1 MNYNTDS
8 RRFSVIMTV
17 CDQDYEI
24 KENLTAFLEQKYEP
38 GYEVIVIDEAS
49 TDETPDI
56 LKLLKND
63 YKNLYTTF
71 LPKPEYFVKRK
82 MQSLNIGLKAAKNDW
97 IIFQNISH
105 KPVGDDILQAI
116 NDTFDATADLTLGY
130 LTKKGIKLQA
140 FVEYQQAKDHIT
152 RIERKIQKVRKRVRK
167 NLRFGRYD
175 FIIVRKDVAVEI
187 LKYYE
192 QRPSFWQRQL
202 LRWRIFWKNLFS
214 SYERITYLPKE

>member
-1 MNYNTDS
+1 MRSNT
-8 RRFSVIMTV
+8 FSIIMTV
-17 CDQDYEI
+17 YDQDYDL
-24 KENLTAFLEQKYEP
+24 KDNLPAFLEQKYEP
-38 GYEVIVIDEAS
+38 GYEVIVVDESS
-49 TDETPDI
+49 TDETPDV

-71 LPKPEYFVKRK
+71 LPKPQYFVKRK
-82 MQSLNIGLKAAKNDW
+82 MQALNIGIKAAKHDW
-97 IIFQNISH
+97 LIFANANH
-105 KPVGDDILQAI
+105 PPVSDDILQAI
-116 NDTFDATADLTLGY
+116 NDTMDATADLTLGY
-130 LTKKGIKLQA
+130 LTKKGIKLQT

-152 RIERKIQKVRKRVRK
+152 RIERKIQKVRKRARK
-167 NLRFGRYD
+167 NFRFGRYD
-175 FIIVRKDVAVEI
+175 FIIVRKDVAVDI

>member
-8 RRFSVIMTV
+8 RRFSIIMTV
-17 CDQDYEI
+17 CDQDYDL
-24 KENLTAFLEQKYEP
+24 KENLPAFLTQQYEP
-38 GYEVIVIDEAS
+38 GFEVIVVDEAS
-49 TDETPDI
+49 TDETSDV
-56 LKLLKND
+56 LKLFKND

-82 MQSLNIGLKAAKNDW
+82 MQALNIGLKAAKNDW
-97 IIFQNISH
+97 IIFQKINH
-105 KPVGDDILQAI
+105 KPISDDILQSI

-140 FVEYQQAKDHIT
+140 FPDYQEAEDHIT
-152 RIERKIQKVRKRVRK
+152 RIERKLQKVRKRERK
-167 NLRFGRYD
+167 NFRFGRYD
-175 FIIVRKDVAVEI
+175 FIIVRKDVAVDI

-192 QRPSFWQRQL
+192 KRLSFWQRQAI
-202 LRWRIFWKNLFS
+202 RWRIFWKNLFS

>member
-1 MNYNTDS
+1 MNTNERGYS
-8 RRFSVIMTV
+8 IIMTV
-17 CDQDYEI
+17 YDQDYDL
-24 KENLTAFLEQKYEP
+24 KDNLPAFLEQKYEP
-38 GYEVIVIDEAS
+38 GYEVIVVDESS
-49 TDETPDI
+49 TDGTPDV

-71 LPKPEYFVKRK
+71 LPKPQYFVKRK
-82 MQSLNIGLKAAKNDW
+82 MQALNIGIKAAKHDW
-97 IIFQNISH
+97 LIFANANHQ
-105 KPVGDDILQAI
+105 PVGDDILQAI
-116 NDTFDATADLTLGY
+116 NDTMNATADLTLGY
-130 LTKKGIKLQA
+130 LTKKGIKLQT

-152 RIERKIQKVRKRVRK
+152 RIERKIQKVRKRARK
-167 NLRFGRYD
+167 NFRFGRYD
-175 FIIVRKDVAVEI
+175 FIIVRKDVAVDI

>member
-8 RRFSVIMTV
+8 RSFSVIMTV

-49 TDETPDI
+49 TGETPDV
-56 LKLLKND
+56 LKLLKKD

-97 IIFQNISH
+97 IIFQNINH

-167 NLRFGRYD
+167 NFRFGRYD